1 MSPIFH
7 ADTHSITDIG
17 AEKEMNASFFSGDVG
32 TSAEMGT
39 YMLRRAHYFNNHYS
53 ATEMPDRSA
62 SSSIKNNPI

>member
-7 ADTHSITDIG
+7 ADTHSVTKIG
-17 AEKEMNASFFSGDVG
+17 TEKEMNSNVFSGDVG

-53 ATEMPDRSA
+53 ATEMPDRNLSH
-62 SSSIKNNPI
+62 SSNNGRR

>member
-1 MSPIFH
+1 MSPIFY
-7 ADTHSITDIG
+7 ADTHWVTDVRT
-17 AEKEMNASFFSGDVG
+17 EKEINASVFSGDLG

-62 SSSIKNNPI
+62 PNSSKNSR